1 MTNAES
7 GAVIVGCFAVI
18 IIAIGFSL
26 LFALPTMLLWNW
38 LMPDIFAVKAINF
51 WQAWGINWLAAI
63 LFKSSNLAT
72 TKKE

>member
-1 MTNAES
+1 MTKDQ
-7 GAVIVGCFAVI
+7 GATVVIGCFAVVI
-18 IIAIGFSL
+18 LAIGFSL

-38 LMPDIFAVKAINF
+38 LMPEIFAVKAITF

-63 LFKSSNLAT
+63 LFKSNTIT